1 MPLLKKNTFGDY
13 FGETACAFGAYTIG
27 AYAIGTYVFG
37 AYAIRPYGGIVW
49 LFSFFFNFVLTT
61 QKYIFFLIIYAFSSG
76 KIFFSTNAIYN

>member
-1 MPLLKKNTFGDY
+1 MY
-13 FGETACAFGAYTIG
+13 AMGAYAIG
-27 AYAIGTYVFG
+27 AYAIGTYAIGTYVFGTYVFGAYAIG

-49 LFSFFFNFVLTT
+49 LFSFFFNFVLTM